1 MFDERREDLEPE
13 MNAPADEQEV
23 VLWYVPRRREGDE
36 VVSYYVQSCPL
47 PENAHRVTAAAPK
60 KHSRR
65 GLWIFLA
72 CMAVLLITV
81 VLAAILG
88 PKGHRP
94 ADGEFPDGEDA
105 SSIIDIFETVKTT
118 IPTWQGDPAVT
129 LEIQTARGPQLTPQ
143 QIYAAVNPSTVT
155 VVAVENSERASVGTG
170 VIMTADGY
178 IITNAHV
185 ISGAASCWIALDTGV
200 TYDALL
206 VGYDVQQDL
215 AVLKAVNAQNLPAA
229 QFGDSDRV
237 VVGDTAYAIGNPLGL
252 ELRGTMTDGMIS
264 AVNRAVEMDG
274 NTMTLLQTT
283 AALNNGNSGGPLI
296 NAYGQ
301 VIGINVMKMSNND
314 MQYEASVEGL
324 GFALPISDMYYV
336 VNDLIKYNEFRGTPV
351 LGITVQTL
359 AAEGGNTVVVV
370 HSVTKGSG
378 AHQAG
383 LQAGDAILA
392 VNGEQVSVTDDLLRL
407 RRAYGIGDEM
417 PLTILR
423 GDEVMDVS
431 VTLGSD
437 RELD

>member
-1 MFDERREDLEPE
+1 MFDERREGQCAAES
-13 MNAPADEQEV
+13 ADEREI
-23 VLWYVPRRREGDE
+23 VLWYVPRRREGAE
-36 VVSYYVQSCPL
+36 VVSYYVQSCPM
-47 PENAHRVTAAAPK
+47 PENARRVTGSAPK

-81 VLAAILG
+81 VLAAVLG
-88 PKGHRP
+88 HRSHRP
-94 ADGEFPDGEDA
+94 ANGELPDGEDA
-105 SSIIDIFETVKTT
+105 SSIIDIFEPVKTT

-129 LEIQTARGPQLTPQ
+129 LEIQTSRGPQLTPQ

-155 VVAVENSERASVGTG
+155 VVAVENSKRASVGTG

-185 ISGAASCWIALDTGV
+185 ISGASSCWIALDTGV

-206 VGYDVQQDL
+206 VGYDVRQDL

-237 VVGDTAYAIGNPLGL
+237 VVGDTAYAIGNPLGV

-336 VNDLIKYNEFRGTPV
+336 VNDLIEYGEFRGTPV
-351 LGITVQTL
+351 LGITVVTVSV
-359 AAEGGNTVVVV
+359 EGGGTAVMI
-370 HSVTKGSG
+370 HSVSPASG
-378 AHQAG
+378 ADKAG
-383 LQAGDAILA
+383 LQEGDVILA
-392 VNGEQVSVTDDLLRL
+392 VNGEEVSLTDELLRL

-423 GDEVMDVS
+423 DGEVMEVM
-431 VTLGSD
+431 VTLNADPLS
-437 RELD
+437 